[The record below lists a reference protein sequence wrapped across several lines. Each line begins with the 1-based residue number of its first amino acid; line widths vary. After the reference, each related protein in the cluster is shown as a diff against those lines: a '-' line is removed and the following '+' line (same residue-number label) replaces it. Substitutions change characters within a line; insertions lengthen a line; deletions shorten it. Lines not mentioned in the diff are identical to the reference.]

1 MQQDSPLVSRL
12 STLDRGSAQTLCLYA
27 PVHDATRLLSAAE
40 AAAVSRA
47 VAKRRHEYAT
57 ARWLAHSALH
67 ALERP
72 VMDLL
77 NGPRREPLWPAGVVG
92 SIAHTD
98 RHAVVLVSRD
108 PQLLAVG
115 IDLEQSG
122 RLNAKLVPRILT
134 ARERA
139 ALGDVDPTLLFSA
152 KESVYKLLFPIVRD
166 YVDFHDVEVELNVC
180 AENFNLRYVGNNPA
194 CLCVNAARGDFLQI
208 DGCWVTRVML
218 GRDESRSDSCG

>member
-1 MQQDSPLVSRL
+1 M
-12 STLDRGSAQTLCLYA
+12 CLHA

-47 VAKRRHEYAT
+47 VPKRRHEYAT
-57 ARWLAHSALH
+57 ARWLAHSALR

-72 VMDLL
+72 VNDLL

-92 SIAHTD
+92 SIAHSD

-108 PQLLAVG
+108 PQLVAAG

-122 RLNAKLVPRILT
+122 RLSAQLVPRIFT

-152 KESVYKLLFPIVRD
+152 KEAVYKLLFPIVRD
-166 YVDFHDVEVELNVC
+166 YVGFHDVEVDLNLC
-180 AENFNLRYVGNNPA
+180 AEKFNLRYVGKNPA
-194 CLCVNAARGDFLQI
+194 CHCVTAARGAFLQI

-218 GRDESRSDSCG
+218 WRDEAGRVSCG